1 MGGESFRRPAVEGK
15 RPWRLDGREL
25 ILLLCLFDSFCVS
38 LFWFA
43 IWIRQE
49 LLVQVEEY
57 VRTTGAQK
65 GDKWRLFKH
74 KSGQVEKS
82 FKAAEKAGFKQCV
95 AEDVD

>member
-1 MGGESFRRPAVEGK
+1 M
-15 RPWRLDGREL
+15 
-25 ILLLCLFDSFCVS
+25 
-38 LFWFA
+38 
-43 IWIRQE
+43 
-49 LLVQVEEY
+49 QVEEY

-95 AEDVD
+95 AEDVDWDWRERQNMVSRSEGQLCVAIELGTLDSACIL